1 MYYHEGEYN
10 RWRRSDPLRVVRSQW
25 GWTQFHSWA
34 GKRKLYEPTEQR
46 TLLMTPPV
54 TIVPVVGLTLMPTGT
69 IPGRDANVVLY
80 DVLASLKM
88 RSAAA
93 KPAWFEGECGNPH
106 TIPPRVPLTHH
117 FPFSQSA
124 HAIKCSICSYLCTA
138 LRRDIHHVYLRGSR
152 SLAKQ
157 RVRTKPTVMV
167 AEQCG
172 RDTPWCGSREHISER
187 IDEQVVDPLES
198 QDQTLQSTVEQIPD
212 APVPETVEQLVKL
225 PKTLSQDEIQTVQT
239 MEVPLLQSINKVVA
253 PPCEPECSEDHR
265 GHPVTIH

>member
-1 MYYHEGEYN
+1 M
-10 RWRRSDPLRVVRSQW
+10 

-54 TIVPVVGLTLMPTGT
+54 TIVPVVGPTLMPTGT
-69 IPGRDANVVLY
+69 IPGRDAYVVLY

-157 RVRTKPTVMV
+157 RVRTKPTVISFQFFLRRQPQKNGGKVKMKRNPRERHSV
-167 AEQCG
+167 TG
-172 RDTPWCGSREHISER
+172 DTENKFER
-187 IDEQVVDPLES
+187 F
-198 QDQTLQSTVEQIPD
+198 
-212 APVPETVEQLVKL
+212 
-225 PKTLSQDEIQTVQT
+225 
-239 MEVPLLQSINKVVA
+239 
-253 PPCEPECSEDHR
+253 R
-265 GHPVTIH
+265 GFWN